1 MLKTLTVSKYIIKT
15 LEIIGCK
22 KTLCDREVIKHF
34 ERVFHLFDINGT
46 GLVSKSEIAYNLLQ
60 IKDIVSDKLDLTL
73 IENFE
78 AFQVDQRE
86 VDVKYFKELI

>member
-1 MLKTLTVSKYIIKT
+1 MELLLDCVSEIKEFVKISVK
-15 LEIIGCK
+15 LE
-22 KTLCDREVIKHF
+22 LIKIF

-78 AFQVDQRE
+78 AFQVD
-86 VDVKYFKELI
+86 

>member
-1 MLKTLTVSKYIIKT
+1 
-15 LEIIGCK
+15 
-22 KTLCDREVIKHF
+22 
-34 ERVFHLFDINGT
+34 LFDINGT

-78 AFQVDQRE
+78 AFQVD
-86 VDVKYFKELI
+86 